1 MHLFIEK
8 GVGEASFEK
17 LQIIMM
23 DNFLLGI
30 ICILSGAI
38 CLLAKSEKPN
48 STLGFKNPFDVNPE
62 HWKARNKI
70 IGILLII
77 GGGIYIVIQ
86 FVICILDL
94 KMFDFQNEMNVFLV
108 IYIVISMIATEI
120 YIHKN
125 KR

>member
-1 MHLFIEK
+1 
-8 GVGEASFEK
+8 
-17 LQIIMM
+17 M
-23 DNFLLGI
+23 DDFWLGI

-62 HWKARNKI
+62 HWKVRNKI

-77 GGGIYIVIQ
+77 GGTTYIVIQ
-86 FVICILDL
+86 FAICVLEL
-94 KMFDFQNEMNVFLV
+94 KIFGFQKKMNIFLV

-120 YIHKN
+120 YIYKN